1 MKGGKADAW
10 SYLEIDDAV
19 RCRDWLFGHDMW
31 KFISR
36 FTLQNLFF
44 SLVMAIRFSA
54 TAVRVL
60 NRGEGDFS
68 CVHGQACLAL
78 SFTTGPGNGCYT
90 SGWWVYAAMWACV
103 WERTW

>member
-1 MKGGKADAW
+1 
-10 SYLEIDDAV
+10 
-19 RCRDWLFGHDMW
+19 MW

-44 SLVMAIRFSA
+44 FGNGNQILGYCSASL
-54 TAVRVL
+54 
-60 NRGEGDFS
+60 GGDFS
-68 CVHGQACLAL
+68 CVHGQAYLAL
-78 SFTTGPGNGCYT
+78 SLTADPGNGCYT